1 MARVY
6 LKDECVA
13 AINNAVK
20 YLNIAKQE
28 LAQAEAKIESMLVA
42 GEQPSDVEA
51 YGTVRYKLAGL
62 QLNQA
67 ITEIQNL
74 NIDATNGLTFPSVV
88 DLRSAQ
94 NAGGT
99 ANAQISYATVGNMD
113 NSIDAAI
120 TDALGNR
127 LTIIAKPKTR
137 QGDIPNPFASIA
149 DGEKVRITKISADTT
164 KSAVNG
170 SLLGFE
176 AVVATNADRALN
188 ADAAYPAVPADEGM
202 TDIAWLTGYYY
213 IRLDMNLKTVFDGTL
228 SPTGAIDAT
237 EFGYLD
243 PICTTIQMRQVSV

>member
-51 YGTVRYKLAGL
+51 YGTTRYKLAGL

-74 NIDATNGLTFPSVV
+74 NIDASNGLTFPSVV

-94 NAGGT
+94 NTGAT
-99 ANAQISYATVGNMD
+99 ASAQISYATVGNLD
-113 NSIDAAI
+113 DDVDAAI
-120 TDALGNR
+120 TDNLGNR

-137 QGDIPNPFASIA
+137 QGDIPNPFASIVDA
-149 DGEKVRITKISADTT
+149 EKVRITKISADTT
-164 KSAVNG
+164 KLGVNG
-170 SLLGFE
+170 NLLGFE
-176 AVVATNADRALN
+176 GVVATNADRLMN
-188 ADAAYPAVPADEGM
+188 ADAAYPAAPADEGM

-213 IRLDMNLKTVFDGTL
+213 LRLDINLKTVFDGTL
-228 SPTGAIDAT
+228 SGTGALDVT

-243 PICTTIQMRQVSV
+243 PICEVLQLRQVSV

>member
-6 LKDECVA
+6 LKDECVDV
-13 AINNAVK
+13 INNAIK

-28 LAQAEAKIESMLVA
+28 LSQAEAKIESMLAA
-42 GEQPSDVEA
+42 GEMPSDIET
-51 YGTVRYKLAGL
+51 YGTTRYKLAGL

-74 NIDATNGLTFPSVV
+74 EIHATNGLTFPSVV

-99 ANAQISYATVGNMD
+99 ASAQISYATVGSMNND
-113 NSIDAAI
+113 VDAAI

-137 QGDIPNPFASIA
+137 QADIPNPFASIV
-149 DGEKVRITKISADTT
+149 DGEKVRVTKISADTT
-164 KSAVNG
+164 KLGVNG
-170 SLLGFE
+170 NLLGYE

-188 ADAAYPAVPADEGM
+188 ADPAYPAVLGDEGM
-202 TDIAWLTGYYY
+202 TDIPWLLGYYY
-213 IRLDMNLKTVFDGTL
+213 LRLDINLKNVFDGTL
-228 SPTGAIDAT
+228 SATGALDAT
-237 EFGYLD
+237 EFGYFD
-243 PICTTIQMRQVSV
+243 AVCRVIQLRQVSG